1 MRFSKVWVFDLD
13 NTLHN
18 ASPHIFPRINT
29 AMTAYLAEHLG
40 LGEEEASALRRHY
53 WQRYGAT
60 LTGLIR
66 HHGTDPHHFLNQTH
80 PPRADLPG
88 LIVRERALRQTL
100 RRLPGR
106 KVVFSNAPLTYA
118 RAVLDALGI
127 RRLFEGVFSIEQ
139 TGFRPKPDPHAFLEM
154 MRCHHLTP
162 RRCIMVEDSLA
173 NLRTAKKLGMTT
185 VWVTRAAR
193 APGYVDH
200 AVRNLLELP
209 RRAAL
214 FA

>member
-1 MRFSKVWVFDLD
+1 MRFPKVWVFDLD

-80 PPRADLPG
+80 PLADLPG

-106 KVVFSNAPLTYA
+106 KVVFSNAPLAYA

-127 RRLFEGVFSIEQ
+127 RRLFEGVFSIEH

-154 MRCHHLTP
+154 MRCHHLAP

-214 FA
+214 LA

>member
-18 ASPHIFPRINT
+18 ASPHIFPRINS

-40 LGEEEASALRRHY
+40 LADEEASVLRRHY

-66 HHGTDPHHFLNQTH
+66 HHGIDPHHFLHHTH
-80 PPRADLPG
+80 PLADLPG

-106 KVVFSNAPLTYA
+106 KVVFSNAPRVYA
-118 RAVLDALGI
+118 CAVLAALGVQ
-127 RRLFEGVFSIEQ
+127 RLFEGVFSIEH
-139 TGFRPKPDPHAFLEM
+139 TGFRPKPDPYAFLQL
-154 MRCHHLTP
+154 MRRHRLTP

-185 VWVTRAAR
+185 VWVTRAAKV
-193 APGYVDH
+193 PGYVDL
-200 AVRNLLELP
+200 AVRNLFELP

>member
-1 MRFSKVWVFDLD
+1 MRYAKVWVFDLD

-18 ASPHIFPRINT
+18 ASPHIFPRINS

-66 HHGTDPHHFLNQTH
+66 HHGTDPHHFLRHTH
-80 PPRADLPG
+80 PLDDLPG
-88 LIVRERALRQTL
+88 LIVRERALRHTL
-100 RRLPGR
+100 ARLPGR
-106 KVVFSNAPLTYA
+106 KVVFSNAPLEYA
-118 RAVLDALGI
+118 QAVLSGLGV
-127 RRLFEGVFSIEQ
+127 RRLFEGVFSIEH
-139 TGFRPKPDPHAFLEM
+139 TGFRPKPDPFAFLEL
-154 MRCHHLTP
+154 MRRHRLSP

-193 APGYVDH
+193 APGYVDL
-200 AVRNLLELP
+200 AVRNLFELS
-209 RRAAL
+209 RRG
-214 FA
+214 